1 MDPERLI
8 YPLTKYVFLGPALRV
23 AFRPK
28 VTGSEHVPRSGPLIL
43 AANHLAVMDSFIV
56 PLVVPRQV
64 FFLGKQEYF
73 TRPGRLGRAQAAFFR
88 SVGAIS
94 VDRSGGRAVIAAMDA
109 SAAVLE
115 RGDAFAIHPEGTRSP
130 DGRLYRGRMGVGRL
144 ALRTGA
150 PVVPVGIIGT
160 DRLQPRGQALPKP
173 GRVEVRFGEPLEFT
187 GAERDREAVRYAT
200 DQVMQAI
207 QKLSG
212 QEYVDSYAP
221 VPGQD

>member
-8 YPLTKYVFLGPALRV
+8 YPLTKYVLLGPALRV
-23 AFRPK
+23 AFRPT
-28 VTGSEHVPRSGPLIL
+28 VSGVEHVPRSGPVIL
-43 AANHLAVMDSFIV
+43 AANHLAVCDSFVV

-73 TRPGRLGRAQAAFFR
+73 TRPGTLGRVQAAFFR
-88 SVGAIS
+88 GVGAIS
-94 VDRSGGRAVIAAMDA
+94 VDRSGGRAVVAAMDA
-109 SAAVLE
+109 SAEVLR
-115 RGDAFAIHPEGTRSP
+115 RGGAFAIHPEGTRSP
-130 DGRLYRGRMGVGRL
+130 DGRLYRGRTGVGRL

-150 PVVPVGIIGT
+150 PVVPIGIIGT
-160 DRLQPRGQALPKP
+160 DRVQPRGQAIPKP
-173 GRVEVRFGEPLEFT
+173 GRVEIRFGAPLEFS

-212 QEYVDSYAP
+212 QQYVDSYAP
-221 VPGQD
+221 VQGQG